1 MIETRRGPYC
11 KDLVDLRYVF
21 KSMKKYEE
29 KNLGRQKLA
38 QYLNEKFNEFLEC
51 D

>member
-1 MIETRRGPYC
+1 MNTYIIQVC

-21 KSMKKYEE
+21 KLMNKYEE
-29 KNLGRQKLA
+29 KKIERQKLA
-38 QYLNEKFNEFLEC
+38 QNLNEKFNEFLEC

>member
-1 MIETRRGPYC
+1 MN
-11 KDLVDLRYVF
+11 
-21 KSMKKYEE
+21 KYE
-29 KNLGRQKLA
+29 KNNLGRQKLA